1 MHMQAQEQG
10 KTQIPFR
17 NNKQSGCWLAGAD
30 PEEAV
35 RFYAAGL
42 VAPMVPEKVW
52 FA

>member
-1 MHMQAQEQG
+1 MRKQAQEQR

-17 NNKQSGCWLAGAD
+17 NNKQSGCWLVAGD

-42 VAPMVPEKVW
+42 VEPMVPEKVW